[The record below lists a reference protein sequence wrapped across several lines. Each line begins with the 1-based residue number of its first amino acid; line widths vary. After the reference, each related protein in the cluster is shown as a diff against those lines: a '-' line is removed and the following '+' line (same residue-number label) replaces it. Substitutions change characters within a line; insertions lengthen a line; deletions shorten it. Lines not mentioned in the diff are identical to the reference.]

1 MKGATAEDSAKMMR
15 KPNKMR
21 MRIGGPS
28 HQIFLTFRNSQSS
41 AMIEIRCLADLMAFM
56 LIFLQ

>member
-28 HQIFLTFRNSQSS
+28 HQIFLTFKNSQSS
-41 AMIEIRCLADLMAFM
+41 AIMEALLWADFTAFFIR
-56 LIFLQ
+56 